1 MSKRQ
6 RREIPIIDLS
16 MRDVVIDGRD
26 FISTIPDDLMKAIT
40 KRLSLSDLT
49 RLGLTSK
56 NMKRLT
62 SVEIANIMDDP
73 LLQKLAQ
80 RYKSRLMRPIDRID
94 YYDKPILQP
103 FDFKDAWFY
112 EYLKERYVGRGERM
126 YDQLGRRID
135 HW

>member
-1 MSKRQ
+1 MAGW
-6 RREIPIIDLS
+6 LAGCWTAGW
-16 MRDVVIDGRD
+16 VAA
-26 FISTIPDDLMKAIT
+26 TIPDDLMKAIT
-40 KRLSLSDLT
+40 KRLTLYDMV

-80 RYKSRLMRPIDRID
+80 RYKSRLMRPIDRIETRD
-94 YYDKPILQP
+94 GVISQPIA
-103 FDFKDAWFY
+103 FKDEWFY
-112 EYLKERYVGRGERM
+112 EYLKDKYLMMGEKM

-135 HW
+135 HWKVSWKM